1 MNYDL
6 TSAAIGLA
14 LAACIL
20 LLVRRDRMYLG
31 QALFWILVATA
42 ALVFGIFPRL
52 SDLLADALGIG
63 YAPTLV
69 LSTGLAIV
77 FAKALLADLAA
88 ARLERD
94 VHALAQRLAVAEA
107 ALQARATTE
116 PPPVPAATIATGS
129 GATDPSASAATAR
142 HERR

>member
-1 MNYDL
+1 MNYHL

-52 SDLLADALGIG
+52 SDLLGDALGIG

-77 FAKALLADLAA
+77 FAKALLADLSA

-94 VHALAQRLAVAEA
+94 
-107 ALQARATTE
+107 
-116 PPPVPAATIATGS
+116 
-129 GATDPSASAATAR
+129 
-142 HERR
+142 